1 MTRYIGIDVAK
12 LTLDIA
18 IERRVTHIANSASGM
33 LRLTGLLKPGDVA
46 VMEATGG
53 YERLCARTL
62 RAKGFAVAVVN
73 PADVAHFR
81 KGLGLQAKTD
91 AIDAKA
97 LARFGEV
104 RQPAIVEA
112 AQHPELAELVTRRSQ
127 LVGMR
132 CAEKNRLEHAT
143 NAPRESVL
151 RHITLLQEEIQRV
164 EAEIEKLVVA
174 DKELTRKRTL
184 LLSAPGVGPTTA
196 LTLLATMPE
205 LGKLSPRKIASLA
218 GLAPHPRESGAWKGR
233 RSIGRGRPAVRRS
246 LFMAV
251 LGGTRGDNALR
262 KQVIALKAAGKAPK
276 QAIVACAR
284 KLLVSLNA
292 MLRDGVEYE
301 ATRFG
306 TPA

>member
-1 MTRYIGIDVAK
+1 
-12 LTLDIA
+12 
-18 IERRVTHIANSASGM
+18 M